1 MVDYSV
7 DDIVNLIVSGNK
19 VDLMSAV
26 SGVMTDK
33 ALDALEI
40 EKIAVAQSMFNGP
53 NEDDYSDDEDDH
65 YYDQEDYSDEE
76 ETGE

>member
-1 MVDYSV
+1 MEDYSV

-26 SGVMTDK
+26 NRVMTNK
-33 ALDALEI
+33 AVDALEI
-40 EKIAVAQSMFNGP
+40 EKIVVAQSMFNGP
-53 NEDDYSDDEDDH
+53 NEDDYSDDED
-65 YYDQEDYSDEE
+65 YYDEEDYSDEE